1 MEQAAPGTARKFFDQ
16 WFAAINVEARLPR
29 VHDKKLSIV
38 ALCALMEMDPT
49 AIPASLQEGF
59 PGIVSGAL
67 KLFQEYPKAVKAR
80 KELEEAFQN
89 DSDDDDDD
97 DDSKY
102 LNMNEEDGQ
111 HSVFS

>member
-1 MEQAAPGTARKFFDQ
+1 MRIGG
-16 WFAAINVEARLPR
+16 N
-29 VHDKKLSIV
+29 
-38 ALCALMEMDPT
+38 
-49 AIPASLQEGF
+49 SL
-59 PGIVSGAL
+59 
-67 KLFQEYPKAVKAR
+67 AR